1 MKTGDK
7 WGSVGEK
14 CGKFGDLKSK
24 GLGNM
29 ILNCNLKMLWGIFR
43 FYYVGIIKGYERG
56 RSDVVKGRF

>member
-1 MKTGDK
+1 MKTGDN

-43 FYYVGIIKGYERG
+43 FYYVAYESVWNG
-56 RSDVVKGRF
+56 RENMG